1 MVEKDTLQKK
11 TAKKD
16 ERVFSIREWTM
27 FNTAECVLSDNSVA
41 NAPGIQAAEKNIICT
56 KNPFNCFV

>member
-1 MVEKDTLQKK
+1 
-11 TAKKD
+11 
-16 ERVFSIREWTM
+16 M